1 MALLSSGLS
10 VAAITLRSVLGQNIA
25 GLDENQISIGSPK
38 QAEDSFS
45 GGHQQLNIF
54 IYNAEFAPYTG
65 DLLPQDSPTVK
76 VFCLLTPFGVADA
89 ENNISAGENELR
101 LIGEAIRVLHENPEI
116 NLRRKD
122 NSEFAEVQIMMHN
135 ISMDDMNKIWSAQ
148 GEAAYRISVG
158 CELSLIPVII
168 DPQGRTDFP
177 PVSEIV
183 VENYSKSVHETDP
196 EAVVSIREPEVVIVR
211 DESDNN

>member
-25 GLDENQISIGSPK
+25 GFNENQISIGSPK
-38 QAEDSFS
+38 QAEDNFS
-45 GGHQQLNIF
+45 GGNQQLNIF
-54 IYNAEFAPYTG
+54 IYNTEFAPYTG

-76 VFCLLTPFGVADA
+76 VYCLLTPFGVADA
-89 ENNISAGENELR
+89 ENSISAGENELR

-116 NLRRKD
+116 NLLRED
-122 NSEFAEVQIMMHN
+122 NSEFAQVQIMMNN

-148 GEAAYRISVG
+148 GETAYRISVG

-168 DPQGRTDFP
+168 DPKGRTDFP
-177 PVSEIV
+177 AVSEIV
-183 VENYSKSVHETDP
+183 VENYSRSIHETDP
-196 EAVVSIREPEVVIVR
+196 EAVVSSREPEVIVVR